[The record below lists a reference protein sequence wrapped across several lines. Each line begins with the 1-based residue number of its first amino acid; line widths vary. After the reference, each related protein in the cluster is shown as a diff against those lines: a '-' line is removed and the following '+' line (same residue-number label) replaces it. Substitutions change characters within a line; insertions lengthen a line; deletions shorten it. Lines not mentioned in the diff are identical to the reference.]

1 MIGEVDIENDL
12 FRLDD
17 GTEFPLLR
25 SEVTTDEL
33 NDIFEEAKNITKEIY
48 NKYYGETD
56 ES

>member
-17 GTEFPLLR
+17 GTEFPLLG
-25 SEVTTDEL
+25 SEVTTNEL